1 MDDNSRVQQ
10 WERRVQLPLLL
21 ASLLYL
27 TAYSVRVL
35 VPGLSPGWHD
45 FWLSVTVG
53 TWTVFG
59 IDYFGR
65 LALSRPRGEFVRRHW
80 LDLLVL
86 LLPLLRPLR
95 MVHAYAAAQSRR
107 REPRMSLEGQVMS
120 LTLLT
125 ALLLGYSAALAVY
138 QAERHA
144 PGATI
149 TTFGDA
155 AWWACVTLST
165 TGYGDVVP
173 VTPLG
178 RVVATVLMAVGV
190 GLIGAVVGVFSSWLV
205 QSYRQ
210 QVEETHRPPESRTPP
225 ESGGTGPDSGGG
237 RG

>member
-1 MDDNSRVQQ
+1 MDDNSRVQR
-10 WERRVQLPLLL
+10 WERHAEFPLLL

-27 TAYSVRVL
+27 TAYSVHVL
-35 VPGLSPGWHD
+35 VPGLSPGWYD

-65 LALSRPRGEFVRRHW
+65 LALSRPRGEFVRRRW
-80 LDLLVL
+80 LDLLVM

-95 MVHAYAAAQSRR
+95 MMHAYAAAQTRH
-107 REPRMSLEGQVMS
+107 RESRMSLEGQVMS

-125 ALLLGYSAALAVY
+125 ALLLGYSASLAVY
-138 QAERHA
+138 RAERHA

-155 AWWACVTLST
+155 VWWACVTLST
-165 TGYGDVVP
+165 TGYGDAVP
-173 VTPLG
+173 ITPLG
-178 RVVATVLMAVGV
+178 RVVAAVLMAVGV

-205 QSYRQ
+205 QSYREGVQ
-210 QVEETHRPPESRTPP
+210 GTRRPPESRTPP
-225 ESGGTGPDSGGG
+225 EGGGTGPDSGGG